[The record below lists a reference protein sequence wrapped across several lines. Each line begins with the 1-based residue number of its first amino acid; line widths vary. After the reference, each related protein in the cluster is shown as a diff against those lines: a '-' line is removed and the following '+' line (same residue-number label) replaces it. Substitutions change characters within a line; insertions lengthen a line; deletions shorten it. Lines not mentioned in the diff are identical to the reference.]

1 MKGSALFQKALAQ
14 RTRLRDRRRS
24 WLVSIIFHL
33 IGVFLVYYFY
43 KPPNHIADAEDVS
56 STIYDTKGA
65 VVRHAELK
73 REISCQKNGD
83 PPAGAPHYYKS
94 YTSAYD
100 SLKRRLYTMK
110 QVTVT
115 GRENTRIER
124 RKNEKTRYPFML
136 TA

>member
-1 MKGSALFQKALAQ
+1 MAHAADDGSLSFQRGISKLENLVASIHPEQTVLLGNYPNLFNPE
-14 RTRLRDRRRS
+14 T
-24 WLVSIIFHL
+24 WIP
-33 IGVFLVYYFY
+33 Y
-43 KPPNHIADAEDVS
+43 HIAAAADVS

-100 SLKRRLYTMK
+100 SLKRRLYTME

-115 GRENTRIER
+115 GRENARIER
-124 RKNEKTRYPFML
+124 KK
-136 TA
+136 